1 MKKYLSFFLLTTVIS
16 VFAAEK
22 VAVDFKSN
30 LKYLKGVQR
39 SDDIFLTKA
48 PALAVDGRET
58 KGKKHTVAGQH
69 FYIFGNNAR
78 ALAGKNLVLRAKIK
92 RISGIAPL
100 SMGYRVFG
108 NGNKFMSGRSISVK
122 ADKTG
127 KWEDLEMSFQVP
139 PLSGIENVNVGFTLR
154 QETPENNR
162 IIIDEIKICFAEN
175 SGLENLVLEN

>member
-1 MKKYLSFFLLTTVIS
+1 MKKYLSFFLLTAVIS

-30 LKYLKGVQR
+30 MKYLKGVQR
-39 SDDIFLTKA
+39 SDDIFVTKA

-78 ALAGKNLVLRAKIK
+78 ALTGKNLVLRAKIK

-122 ADKTG
+122 AAQTAMKITDVRLK
-127 KWEDLEMSFQVP
+127 P
-139 PLSGIENVNVGFTLR
+139 PPCKCREKRDTPFVAERHCAFFNSAF
-154 QETPENNR
+154 ETVSHNEL
-162 IIIDEIKICFAEN
+162 CSA
-175 SGLENLVLEN
+175 S